1 MTKLTNVRRQ
11 FDHSRV
17 RTKNVFTCNQLFR
30 SDLRLN
36 AFRQLRD
43 LLDRPFL
50 TFQGE
55 ENVVRVSE
63 SGEMLKG

>member
-1 MTKLTNVRRQ
+1 MTTLTNVRRQ

-43 LLDRPFL
+43 LLDSPFL
-50 TFQGE
+50 TFQGDK
-55 ENVVRVSE
+55 NVIRMSE
-63 SGEMLKG
+63 SEAMLRG

>member
-1 MTKLTNVRRQ
+1 MTTLTNVRRQ
-11 FDHSRV
+11 FNHSMV

-36 AFRQLRD
+36 AFRQLCD

-50 TFQGE
+50 TSQGE
-55 ENVVRVSE
+55 KNVVRVSE
-63 SGEMLKG
+63 NEEMLRG

>member
-1 MTKLTNVRRQ
+1 MTTLTNVRRQ

-36 AFRQLRD
+36 AFR
-43 LLDRPFL
+43 
-50 TFQGE
+50 
-55 ENVVRVSE
+55 
-63 SGEMLKG
+63 